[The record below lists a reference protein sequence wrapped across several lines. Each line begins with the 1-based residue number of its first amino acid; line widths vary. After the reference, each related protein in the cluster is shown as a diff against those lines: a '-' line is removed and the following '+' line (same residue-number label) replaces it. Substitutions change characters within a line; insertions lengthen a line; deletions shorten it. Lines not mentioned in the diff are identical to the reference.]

1 MNGNAVID
9 SNIIMYLFNGQ
20 ILPDLFRAELS
31 GAVQFVSVITRMEL
45 LAFPAITP
53 EQEQQY
59 NSFLSTRF
67 IIPLD
72 DEIERAAILLR
83 RRKPGIKLPDA
94 IIAATAQVLD
104 AAFVTNDKPLIEN
117 LQNVLPQL
125 NIISL

>member
-20 ILPDLFRAELS
+20 IS
-31 GAVQFVSVITRMEL
+31 
-45 LAFPAITP
+45 P
-53 EQEQQY
+53 EQERQY

-72 DEIERAAILLR
+72 DEIEWAAILLR

-94 IIAATAQVLD
+94 IITATAQVLD

-117 LQNVLPQL
+117 LQTILPQL
-125 NIISL
+125 NIISI